1 LSKYTDMKRGIIAS
15 LVLFACALLVNAQ
28 SDVNQPSKQ
37 YRDSIKNLSVAD
49 RQNMMDQLGIKDLR
63 PGVSPDLKAANA
75 ANYDDAKAFPYNE
88 IPELLVL
95 KNGKK
100 VTSPEVWIKK
110 RRPELFE
117 LFDREVYGRTPL
129 KTPEVRWEVVSQK
142 EEIAGGVPVIA
153 KILSGHVDNSIYPAV
168 RVDIKLKLV
177 TPKLSKK
184 KVPVI
189 LEFSW
194 FIPDSETNLINDT
207 QTDLCWQYQLLQKGW
222 GYAYILPTSIQADN
236 GAGLREGIIGLVN
249 KGNYRKPED
258 WGALKAW
265 AWGAGRVLDY
275 FETIK
280 SVDATRVGITGH
292 SRYGKAALVCMAY
305 DSRFRVAFITS
316 SGEGGAKIHRH
327 YMGEILENIT
337 SNGAYHWMAGNF
349 LKYASTLSVNDLPV
363 DSHQLIALCAPR
375 PVFISSGDKG
385 DEWADAK
392 GMFLA
397 AVHAS
402 PAYELLGVKGITTT
416 KFPQVETNVTGG
428 RLGFRQHKI
437 GHIAGPN
444 WPYFIEFAA
453 KYLN

>member
-1 LSKYTDMKRGIIAS
+1 MLNYKAMNKKIIAS
-15 LVLFACALLVNAQ
+15 VLFIACAFVAIAQ
-28 SDVNQPSKQ
+28 SGLSQPSKQ
-37 YRDSIKNLSVAD
+37 YRDSIKNLSIAD
-49 RQNMMDQLGIKDLR
+49 RQNMMDQLGIKILR
-63 PGVSPDLKAANA
+63 SGVSPDLKATNA
-75 ANYDDAKAFPYNE
+75 ANYDDSKAFPYNE

-95 KNGKK
+95 SNGKK
-100 VTSPEVWIKK
+100 VATPKTWIKK
-110 RRPELFE
+110 RRAELFE
-117 LFDREVYGRTPL
+117 LFDKEVYGRTPQ
-129 KTPEVRWEVVSQK
+129 KTPEVRWEVVSQR
-142 EEIAGGVPVIA
+142 EEIAGGIPVIA
-153 KILSGHVDNSIYPAV
+153 KVLSGHVDNSEYPSVA
-168 RVDIKLKLV
+168 VDIKLKLV
-177 TPKLSKK
+177 TPKLSEK

-207 QTDLCWQYQLLQKGW
+207 QTDMCWQYQLLKKGW
-222 GYAYILPTSIQADN
+222 GYAYMLPTSIQADN

-349 LKYASTLSVNDLPV
+349 LKYASVLSVNDLPV

-397 AVHAS
+397 AVHAT
-402 PAYELLGVKGITTT
+402 PAYELLGVKGITS
-416 KFPQVETNVTGG
+416 KNFPLVETALTEG
-428 RLGFRQHKI
+428 RLAFRQHKG

-444 WPYFIEFAA
+444 WPSFIEFAA
-453 KYLN
+453 KYMN